1 MINNARGQTN
11 PRQHSRYICL
21 TRDREATACQEAG
34 YRTDV
39 AHAALL
45 SEVRRLRGA
54 PWTPQA
60 EDRLRGPDGKS
71 EAERA
76 AAISRAL
83 EQEKEQMR
91 KHTRRISLMDDDP
104 TPEQVAAFREVSAEI
119 TARIRGLEAQLTEL
133 SVPGRSLASLREL
146 HERLTRAELAPIVD
160 DLVAHD
166 DEAGLRDVILE
177 LVESAHVIERR
188 PTFRCTWARLEVTWV
203 PDVRTLLDE
212 GLLWLDDPA
221 PAPHIPTAQERRRD
235 YWRRKYGQGLRYR
248 V

>member
-1 MINNARGQTN
+1 MINNARGQAN

-21 TRDREATACQEAG
+21 TRDREAAACHEAG

-60 EDRLRGPDGKS
+60 EERLGGPDGQS

-133 SVPGRSLASLREL
+133 SGQGRTVATLRQL
-146 HERLTRAELAPIVD
+146 HEKLTRTEFAQIVD
-160 DLVAHD
+160 ELTADG

-177 LVESAHVIERR
+177 LVESARVIERR
-188 PTFRCTWARLEVTWV
+188 PTFRCTWARLDVTWV
-203 PDVRTLLDE
+203 RDVRTLLDH

-221 PAPHIPTAQERRRD
+221 PAPHIPTAQERRRE